1 MQKQSTYCHNLFAF
15 PYKPIYYYNM
25 RMVQEKTKFIPIWD
39 IYLSLTPTFKSLT
52 DTCADFWVFS
62 LFSSSSGGQW
72 EGVGWDII

>member
-1 MQKQSTYCHNLFAF
+1 
-15 PYKPIYYYNM
+15 
-25 RMVQEKTKFIPIWD
+25 MVQEKTKFIPIWD

-62 LFSSSSGGQW
+62 LFSSSSGGWW